1 MAAPAPLVLGPLAD
15 LLSLQMSDAGRYP
28 VLLESSGGD
37 PALARYD
44 ILLAFPGATLRL
56 DADGQLHTPDGRQ
69 QQGDFLDSFND
80 WWQSLAVAASPR
92 SDTPFSGGWFLF
104 LAYEMAQ
111 QVEPA
116 LHLATDRRTPL
127 ALAVR
132 IPAAVIRDR
141 DTGRCVAIAEAGSE
155 ELLGK
160 ITADFRRCQARSPPK
175 SRFRSLV
182 RAGSLQEEDPE
193 DFLQAVP
200 RVKRHIAAGNV
211 YQANISRRWQARLN
225 PGVQPWM
232 IYERLRRTNP
242 APFAGLVLLDECT
255 ILSSSPER
263 LVHMAGGRVTTR
275 PIAGTR
281 PRRGPAGS
289 EPLHQAEL
297 LANPKERAEHV
308 MLIDLERNDLGR
320 ICVPGTVQVD
330 ELMVVESY
338 AHVHH
343 IVSGISGKLRSGVR
357 PGDVLRAV
365 FPGGTITGCPKVR
378 CMGVIREIERTP
390 RGAYTG
396 TMGYINRDGSGDFN
410 ILIRSMTIHGD
421 RLDLST
427 GSGIVWDSDAWRE
440 LEETRAK
447 ATGMLLALDGGQ
459 P

>member
-1 MAAPAPLVLGPLAD
+1 MQMLDAA
-15 LLSLQMSDAGRYP
+15 RYP
-28 VLLESSGGD
+28 VLLESTGGH
-37 PALARYD
+37 PGLARHD
-44 ILLAFPGATLRL
+44 ILLAFPGDRLRL
-56 DADGQLHTPDGRQ
+56 DADWQLHTPEGRQ
-69 QQGDFLDSFND
+69 EPGDFLDAFND
-80 WWQSLAVAASPR
+80 WWDSLAVDVPAPAT
-92 SDTPFSGGWFLF
+92 TPFSGGWFLF

-111 QVEPA
+111 QVEPG
-116 LHLATDRRTPL
+116 LCLATDRHAPL

-132 IPAAVIRDR
+132 VPAAVVRDR
-141 DTGRCVAIAEAGSE
+141 STGQCLAVAEAGSDG
-155 ELLGK
+155 LLVE
-160 ITADFRRCQARSPPK
+160 IAADVRRLREGFSSVAACRHLIRS
-175 SRFRSLV
+175 
-182 RAGSLQEEDPE
+182 GSLQEEDPQ
-193 DFLQAVP
+193 DFLQAVSQ
-200 RVKRHIAAGNV
+200 VKRHIAAGDV

-225 PGVQPWM
+225 PGVRPWM
-232 IYERLRRTNP
+232 IYQRLRTTNP
-242 APFAGLVLLDECT
+242 APFAGLALLGDSA

-263 LVHMAGGRVTTR
+263 LVRVAGGRVTTR

-281 PRRGPAGS
+281 PRRGPAS
-289 EPLHQAEL
+289 NEPLHQAEL

-320 ICVPGTVQVD
+320 ICQPGTVQVD
-330 ELMVVESY
+330 ELMAIESY

-343 IVSGISGKLRSGVR
+343 IVSGISGVLRSGIR

-378 CMGVIREIERTP
+378 CVEIIRGIERTP

-410 ILIRSMTIHGD
+410 ILIRSMSIHGD

-427 GSGIVWDSDAWRE
+427 GSGIVWDSDAGRE

-447 ATGMLLALDGGQ
+447 AKGMLLALGEEG